1 MSLKPFVYW
10 AQTETDVFLKVDVKK
25 VEEKP
30 NVCIEEEEIEF
41 TAKGI
46 GSQRD
51 GLVQKYHFVIEFFL
65 PVDPSRS
72 VVDVVEDKEVRICLK
87 KKDPDWWPRL
97 LYEQKKLAWLKIDF
111 DKWRTNDIDDT
122 DEEGPNPLQDG
133 ISATDALRQKYP
145 EVFKKM
151 QKEEL
156 GYISESRRK
165 IYLFCY
171 NLFML
176 CGFAYIFC
184 VINLHYAKEGEEF
197 IPKTFSYVGNVFKM
211 LHLLMV
217 LEVLHPIF
225 GYTRSSLK
233 EALMQVGGRNF
244 ILFMMLEAEPRMQTK
259 PVVFY
264 LFVIYTMIELIRYP
278 YYMLRTY
285 DVDIGFITW

>member
-46 GSQRD
+46 GSQGD

-176 CGFAYIFC
+176 CGFVYIFC